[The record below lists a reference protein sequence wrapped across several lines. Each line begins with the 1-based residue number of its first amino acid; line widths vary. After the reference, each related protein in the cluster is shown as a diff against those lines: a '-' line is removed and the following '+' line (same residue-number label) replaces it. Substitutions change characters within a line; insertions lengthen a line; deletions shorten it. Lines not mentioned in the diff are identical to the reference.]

1 MKFIKRKTKLLTIT
15 IGAVAV
21 SSILLGGIF
30 YGTSQKSPSSFGIA
44 SIDQKENFINKDN
57 LDYQKARPSIKDN
70 NLKEIPKPKPQP
82 KPEPQ
87 PTPFPDPIPTP
98 PKKEELKKP
107 EIKPE
112 EPKKP
117 EIKPEPIPKPK
128 PQPIP
133 QPTPPVET
141 KPKEELLPPSPP
153 PPKEEPKPEPD
164 PQPQPQQIPNQSTVR
179 KIELN
184 GVLVDAEVEVPPP
197 RQTFK
202 YDQDNGLSN
211 LNPYTNISVGK
222 IKKVFVTDEL
232 RHKSAD
238 LVRGNLKRGD
248 YQSLVKDLLDPNIKP
263 EEIDSYIA
271 MVDKSGY
278 HAKLWSKFKKLFDT
292 DNVVNFLN
300 EQGKKEYPNMKIKFV
315 SDAHKYAWL
324 YAHLDFSKF
333 TKLSANSEKYL
344 QEGLTP
350 DPDNSYV
357 NENGELDSYAYS
369 PAKEYN
375 TVTSRLAN
383 DNANRRVFG
392 YNEWYN
398 RSPNGLANGDYPG
411 WNKSDATAEFK
422 QYGIKDGDGIKVY
435 KLERQKPQEGKLNTG
450 YIVDI
455 DADNPDGY
463 QKTKELIQ
471 KLNNQNKKIT
481 GYRIRNMGKSDSGQ
495 KFSDILKALPNEL
508 PLLELF
514 FSAGSHNTSALS
526 ALETKHI
533 KELGLYTL
541 GNSLLDEWSIN
552 PNALR
557 KVEWINSNDY
567 NVSSEYKQGSD
578 IATRITFDTLSFDK
592 NDFNDNAN
600 DLRTKLKRINDGL
613 RMVYWTR
620 NNEPFFQGGF
630 GPGLDPDH
638 KEVGNS
644 YPQGLDFSRVPQI
657 RSLRGLIFK
666 DEQKA
671 SNNRERKLRRV
682 NFFNDK
688 ENYEMS
694 INDLNEA
701 GFSEHIVTNEPM
713 PPKSKITFSNGNA
726 TKRIYIKGNGSL
738 TASGIQNLA
747 TLFNLAESL
756 DSKSVVVDSNN
767 SELKSQLEGLGYKV
781 SDASDANYIDI

>member
-197 RQTFK
+197 RDIAE
-202 YDQDNGLSN
+202 YDKQNN
-211 LNPYTNISVGK
+211 LVNPNPYINDSVGK
-222 IKKVFVTDEL
+222 IKNVKVTDEL
-232 RHKSAD
+232 RKATGK
-238 LVRGNLKRGD
+238 LVQGNLGRWD
-248 YQSLVKDLLDPNIKP
+248 YKHLINDLLTLKP
-263 EEIDSYIA
+263 EEIEKY
-271 MVDKSGY
+271 VKNDKSGY
-278 HAKLWSKFKKLFDT
+278 YAKVWYRFSRLFESE
-292 DNVVNFLN
+292 NVVNFLT
-300 EQGKKEYPNMKIKFV
+300 EQGKKEYPEMKSKFV
-315 SDAHKYAWL
+315 SKDHKYAWL
-324 YAHLDFSKF
+324 YQHLDLTKF
-333 TKLSANSEKYL
+333 TQLSNESESYL
-344 QEGLTP
+344 KEGYTP
-350 DPDNSYV
+350 DPDNAYV
-357 NENGELDSYAYS
+357 DENGKISSHAYS
-369 PAKEYN
+369 PAKGYN
-375 TVTSRLAN
+375 SVTSRMEN
-383 DNANRRVFG
+383 DNWNRRVFG
-392 YNEWYN
+392 YKSWYGRTPGN
-398 RSPNGLANGDYPG
+398 LVEGNYPG
-411 WNKSDATAEFK
+411 WKKTNVTQEFH
-422 QYGIKDGDGIKVY
+422 QYGVSDGDGITVN
-435 KLERQKPQEGKLNTG
+435 KLTREKTEDGRLNEG
-450 YIVDI
+450 YVIDI
-455 DADNPDGY
+455 DADNPQGY
-463 QKTKELIQ
+463 EKTKKLIQ
-471 KLNNQNKKIT
+471 TLKEKNINIT
-481 GYRIRNMGKSDSGQ
+481 GYRIHNMGKSDSSQ
-495 KFSDILKALPNEL
+495 KFVDILKTLPNQL

-514 FSAGSHNTSALS
+514 FSAGSHNTSSLIAL
-526 ALETKHI
+526 KDKKI
-533 KELGLYTL
+533 KELGLFTL

-557 KVEWINSNDY
+557 NVEWINSNDY
-567 NVSSEYKQGSD
+567 NVSFNYKQGAD
-578 IATRITFDTLSFDK
+578 IATRITFDTLAFDES
-592 NDFNDNAN
+592 DYNDNAS
-600 DLRTKLKRINDGL
+600 DIKSKLKQINDGL

-620 NNEPFFQGGF
+620 NNEPIFQGSF

-638 KEVGNS
+638 KESGNS

-666 DEQKA
+666 DEQKT
-671 SNNRERKLRRV
+671 SNNKDRKLRRI
-682 NFFNDK
+682 NFYNNSTTYK
-688 ENYEMS
+688 MS
-694 INDLNEA
+694 IEDLNEA
-701 GFSEHIVTNEPM
+701 GFNEHIVSGEPGE
-713 PPKSKITFSNGNA
+713 KSKITFSNGSGT
-726 TKRIYIKGNGSL
+726 TKIQIDGDQELSANGIS
-738 TASGIQNLA
+738 NLSA
-747 TLFNLAESL
+747 MFNFAESL
-756 DSKSVVVDSNN
+756 QRTIVVNNTNSPLANQLRNAGYSVESTTNA
-767 SELKSQLEGLGYKV
+767 GL
-781 SDASDANYIDI
+781 IDI